1 MWWVLIAKQPCPV
14 ARGVALHGCSG
25 TEEQSRARVVTQQR
39 QFASLLTE
47 RIEVRPFTLR
57 N

>member
-1 MWWVLIAKQPCPV
+1 MWWILIAKQPCPV
-14 ARGVALHGCSG
+14 ACGVALRGCSG
-25 TEEQSRARVVTQQR
+25 TEEQSGACVVTQQR